1 MNRGPARRSLSGKE
15 ADSADEAAAW
25 PVRRDPDQRPTVHLV
40 PAATV
45 SLMTAA
51 RALGISPDE
60 ASELA
65 ARGEF
70 PCNVI
75 EVGEVYRV
83 PFAALLRV
91 LDSGPVPNAGQ
102 DAAP

>member
-1 MNRGPARRSLSGKE
+1 V
-15 ADSADEAAAW
+15 DEPAAW
-25 PVRRDPDQRPTVHLV
+25 PVRRDPHQRPAGHLA

-60 ASELA
+60 ASELT

-70 PCNVI
+70 GCNLI
-75 EVGEVYRV
+75 EVGEGYRV

-91 LDSGPVPNAGQ
+91 LGSGPGRNAGQ